1 MVDVELLGR
10 AGCHLCDRA
19 RDELQALAPELGFT
33 VRERSI
39 EDDDELLRRYLER
52 IPVVRVDGV
61 DVCDHFV
68 DRAALEA
75 ALGSLAP

>member
-52 IPVVRVDGV
+52 IPVVRVDGA
-61 DVCDHFV
+61 DVCDLFV